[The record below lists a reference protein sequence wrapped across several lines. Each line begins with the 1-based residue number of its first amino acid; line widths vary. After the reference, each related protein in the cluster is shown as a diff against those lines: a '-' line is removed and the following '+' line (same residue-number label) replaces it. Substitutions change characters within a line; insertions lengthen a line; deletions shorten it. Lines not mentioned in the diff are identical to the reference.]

1 MAKGKRSDAGGGG
14 NSNDSRFFTTQKKG
28 EMHELRMELHATE
41 KNVKVDAVKK
51 VIASMTVGKDV
62 SMLFTDV
69 LNCVQTGNIELKKL
83 VYLYLIN
90 YAKTQPE
97 LTLLAVNTFVKDSS
111 DSNPLIR
118 ALAVRTMGCIRVD
131 RITEYL
137 CEPLRKALRD
147 DDPYVRKTAAV
158 CVAKLYD
165 IAPEL
170 VAERGFLDTLHDLIS
185 DSNPSVVAN
194 AVAALSEIAEA
205 SGRDVMKV
213 SAAVLQKLLA
223 ALNECTEWGQVF
235 ILDSLAKYTPADGR
249 EAEGII
255 ERVTPRLQH
264 ANSAVVMSA
273 VKVILSYMELMGG
286 SSNIRSDAIRALTR
300 KLAPPLVTLLNS
312 EPEIQYVAL
321 RNINLIVQKR
331 PHILENE
338 IKVFF
343 CKYNDPIYVKME
355 KLEIII
361 KLVSEK
367 NIDQV
372 LLELKEYSTEVD
384 VDFVRKSV
392 SAIGRCAVK
401 LERAAERCIGV
412 LLELIQTKVNYVV
425 QESVIVIKDIFR
437 RYPNRYES
445 IIATLCDNL
454 DTLDEPLAK
463 ASMIWII
470 GEYAERIDN
479 ADELLDT
486 FLETFEEEDPAVQLQ
501 LLTAT
506 VKCFLKNPEDTQDMV
521 QRVLDQA
528 TEESDNPDLRDR
540 GFIYWRLLSTDPEA
554 AKMVVLGDKP
564 VIEDDTFRLD
574 PTLLNALIGQIAT
587 LSSVYHKPP
596 EAFVVRRAAGNVG
609 GVDNGDDDDDDDE
622 DGQYGDSENVGDLL
636 DMGGMSINNNS
647 NFSSG
652 RGVRITVHWT
662 LLKICRMRCIFYRV
676 CMMCACRFFLVVS
689 CIHLRTNKTNIS
701 AFSIHLQFEPK
712 APMNKVCD
720 AEKSNGIEIH
730 AGFRQVNGTIR
741 MEMQLSNVS
750 SPSEIKALAIQLNKN
765 AFGLSPATQQISC
778 DPPIPVGGSGN
789 ATVELVVTPNMVA
802 PPQANQPASPQV
814 QIAVKNMQTGT
825 VFYFAVNLNFEALF
839 SQDGTIERS
848 AFIDSWKSI
857 DDRNE
862 LYGTVGDLP
871 PSSMDIDTV
880 INMFKANNIFFI
892 ARRPVPNA
900 EGQEVIYFFMRT
912 VTQMEFLAEL
922 TFKQGVTACKIC
934 LKTDKISYGLLAK
947 QAIELVL
954 RNSN

>member
-1 MAKGKRSDAGGGG
+1 MPVPIPSLPGKNDGGH
-14 NSNDSRFFTTQKKG
+14 DSRFFTTQKKG
-28 EMHELRMELHATE
+28 EMHELRMELHSTDR
-41 KNVKVDAVKK
+41 NVKVDAVKK

-62 SMLFTDV
+62 STLFTDV
-69 LNCVQTGNIELKKL
+69 LNCVQTSNIELKKL

-90 YAKTQPE
+90 YAKSQPE
-97 LTLLAVNTFVKDSS
+97 LTLLAVNTFVKDAS
-111 DSNPLIR
+111 DPNPLIR

-137 CEPLRKALRD
+137 CDPLSRALRD

-165 IAPEL
+165 IAPAL
-170 VAERGFLDTLHDLIS
+170 VQERGFLDSLHDLIN

-194 AVAALSEIAEA
+194 GVAALSEIAET
-205 SGRDVMKV
+205 SGKDVMKI
-213 SAAVLQKLLA
+213 STSVLQKLLA

-235 ILDSLAKYTPADGR
+235 ILDSLAKYTPADAR

-273 VKVILSYMELMGG
+273 VKVILSYMELMGSA
-286 SSNIRSDAIRALTR
+286 SSDTIRNLTR

-331 PHILENE
+331 PTILENE

-372 LLELKEYSTEVD
+372 LLELKEYATEVD
-384 VDFVRKSV
+384 VDFVRRSV

-401 LERAAERCIGV
+401 LERAAEKCIGV

-454 DTLDEPLAK
+454 DTLDEPQAK
-463 ASMIWII
+463 ASMVWII

-479 ADELLDT
+479 ADELLDN

-506 VKCFLKNPEDTQDMV
+506 VKCFLKNPEETQEMV
-521 QRVLDQA
+521 QRVLDLA

-554 AKMVVLGDKP
+554 AKLVVLGDKP
-564 VIEDDTFRLD
+564 VIEDDTFKLE
-574 PTLLNALIGQIAT
+574 PNLLNTLIGQIAT
-587 LSSVYHKPP
+587 LSSIYHKPP
-596 EAFVVRRAAGNVG
+596 EAFVVRSSGR
-609 GVDNGDDDDDDDE
+609 GVMNLGVPDSSDIIEEGDEEDYENDE
-622 DGQYGDSENVGDLL
+622 ADQEDPVDLL
-636 DMGGMSINNNS
+636 DMGGMGLGNGGNDV
-647 NFSSG
+647 FGSSG
-652 RGVRITVHWT
+652 PQVQQEA
-662 LLKICRMRCIFYRV
+662 RM
-676 CMMCACRFFLVVS
+676 S
-689 CIHLRTNKTNIS
+689 
-701 AFSIHLQFEPK
+701 
-712 APMNKVCD
+712 KVCP
-720 AEKSNGIEIH
+720 AEKSGGIDIYG
-730 AGFRQVNGTIR
+730 GFRQVNGNVL
-741 MEMQLSNVS
+741 MEFEFQNISCTTPVSN
-750 SPSEIKALAIQLNKN
+750 LAIQLNKN
-765 AFGLSPATQQISC
+765 AFGLSPVNQQIIC
-778 DPPIPVGGSGN
+778 NPPINVGSSGK
-789 ATVELVVTPNMVA
+789 ATVQLV
-802 PPQANQPASPQV
+802 ANRSMLSPIAAGQPASPQI
-814 QIAVKNMQTGT
+814 QIAIKNMATNL
-825 VFYFAVNLNFEALF
+825 VFYFAANFNLEALCSSGGQLDRTTF
-839 SQDGTIERS
+839 IET
-848 AFIDSWKSI
+848 WKNI
-857 DDRNE
+857 DDGKE
-862 LYGTVGDLP
+862 LYSTISDLP
-871 PSSMDIDTV
+871 STNIDQ
-880 INMFKANNIFFI
+880 IQAKFEMYNIFFI
-892 ARRPVPNA
+892 ARRQA
-900 EGQEVIYFFMRT
+900 LEDQEVVYFSMKT
-912 VTQMEFLAEL
+912 LTGMDFLVEL
-922 TFKQGVTACKIC
+922 TFKKGINACKIC
-934 LKTDKISYGLLAK
+934 IKSENTAYGHLAK
-947 QAIELVL
+947 DAIENLL
-954 RNSN
+954 RF

>member
-1 MAKGKRSDAGGGG
+1 MAKGKRNDSGGGG

-41 KNVKVDAVKK
+41 KHIKVDAVKK

-97 LTLLAVNTFVKDSS
+97 LTILAVNTFVKDSS

-165 IAPEL
+165 IAPDM

-194 AVAALSEIAEA
+194 AVASLSEIAEA

-286 SSNIRSDAIRALTR
+286 ASNIRSDAIRALTR

-574 PTLLNALIGQIAT
+574 PSLLNALIGQIAT
-587 LSSVYHKPP
+587 LSSIYHKPP
-596 EAFVVRRAAGNVG
+596 EAFVVRRAAGNMSG
-609 GVDNGDDDDDDDE
+609 TELGEDDEDDE
-622 DGQYGDSENVGDLL
+622 DGQFGENEDGGVGDLL
-636 DMGGMSINNNS
+636 DMGGMSLGKNNNFDGGKA
-647 NFSSG
+647 NMYE
-652 RGVRITVHWT
+652 T
-662 LLKICRMRCIFYRV
+662 
-676 CMMCACRFFLVVS
+676 
-689 CIHLRTNKTNIS
+689 
-701 AFSIHLQFEPK
+701 K
-712 APMNKVCD
+712 APMSKVCEVD
-720 AEKSNGIEIH
+720 KSNGIEIY
-730 AGFRQVNGTIR
+730 AGFRQLNGIIR
-741 MEMQLSNVS
+741 MEMQMKNVS
-750 SPSEIKALAIQLNKN
+750 SPAEIKGLAIQLNKN
-765 AFGLSPATQQISC
+765 AFGLSPSTQQVVC
-778 DPPIPVGGSGN
+778 DPPIQVGGSGN
-789 ATVELVVTPNMVA
+789 AAVDLVVTPNMVA
-802 PPQANQPASPQV
+802 PLQSANQPASPQV
-814 QIAVKNMQTGT
+814 QAAIKNMQTGT
-825 VFYFAVNLNFEALF
+825 VFYFAVNFNFEALF
-839 SQDGTIERS
+839 SSDGTIERS
-848 AFIDSWKSI
+848 AFIESWKSI

-871 PSSMDIDTV
+871 PSSMDVDNV
-880 INMFKANNIFFI
+880 INTFKANNIFFI
-892 ARRPVPNA
+892 ARRPVPNV

-934 LKTDKISYGLLAK
+934 LKTENISYGLLAK
-947 QAIELVL
+947 QSIENVL
-954 RNSN
+954 KNNN

>member
-1 MAKGKRSDAGGGG
+1 MPKAEKGG
-14 NSNDSRFFTTQKKG
+14 NANDSRFFTTQKKG

-41 KNVKVDAVKK
+41 KHVKVDAVKK

-97 LTLLAVNTFVKDSS
+97 LTLLAVNTFVKDSN
-111 DSNPLIR
+111 DANPLIR

-137 CEPLRKALRD
+137 CEPLSRALRD
-147 DDPYVRKTAAV
+147 EDPYVRKTAAV

-165 IAPEL
+165 IAPDL
-170 VAERGFLDTLHDLIS
+170 VQERGFLETLHDLIS

-205 SGRDVMKV
+205 SGKDVMKI

-273 VKVILSYMELMGG
+273 VKVILSYMELMG
-286 SSNIRSDAIRALTR
+286 SSNSDAIRALTR

-372 LLELKEYSTEVD
+372 LLELKEYATEVD

-521 QRVLDQA
+521 QRVLDLA

-574 PTLLNALIGQIAT
+574 PSLLNILIAQIAT

-596 EAFVVRRAAGNVG
+596 EAFVVRGRGAGSGLGLG
-609 GVDNGDDDDDDDE
+609 GDDDDE
-622 DGQYGDSENVGDLL
+622 DDDEYEAEHDIVGGGGAGGDSDLL
-636 DMGGMSINNNS
+636 DIGGMSLND
-647 NFSSG
+647 G
-652 RGVRITVHWT
+652 GVRTGGFV
-662 LLKICRMRCIFYRV
+662 RV
-676 CMMCACRFFLVVS
+676 CLFVCLFVFSCHVFLFCV
-689 CIHLRTNKTNIS
+689 
-701 AFSIHLQFEPK
+701 
-712 APMNKVCD
+712 
-720 AEKSNGIEIH
+720 
-730 AGFRQVNGTIR
+730 
-741 MEMQLSNVS
+741 
-750 SPSEIKALAIQLNKN
+750 
-765 AFGLSPATQQISC
+765 
-778 DPPIPVGGSGN
+778 
-789 ATVELVVTPNMVA
+789 
-802 PPQANQPASPQV
+802 
-814 QIAVKNMQTGT
+814 
-825 VFYFAVNLNFEALF
+825 
-839 SQDGTIERS
+839 
-848 AFIDSWKSI
+848 
-857 DDRNE
+857 
-862 LYGTVGDLP
+862 
-871 PSSMDIDTV
+871 
-880 INMFKANNIFFI
+880 
-892 ARRPVPNA
+892 
-900 EGQEVIYFFMRT
+900 
-912 VTQMEFLAEL
+912 
-922 TFKQGVTACKIC
+922 
-934 LKTDKISYGLLAK
+934 
-947 QAIELVL
+947 
-954 RNSN
+954 

>member
-1 MAKGKRSDAGGGG
+1 MAKGKKGDSGG

-28 EMHELRMELHATE
+28 EMHELRLELHATE

-111 DSNPLIR
+111 DANPLIR

-137 CEPLRKALRD
+137 CDPLRKALRD

-165 IAPEL
+165 IAPEM
-170 VAERGFLDTLHDLIS
+170 VVERGFLDTLHDLIS

-286 SSNIRSDAIRALTR
+286 SNIRDDAIRALTR

-521 QRVLDQA
+521 QRVLDLA

-574 PTLLNALIGQIAT
+574 PSLLSTLIGQIAT

-596 EAFVVRRAAGNVG
+596 EAFVVRRAAGAIG
-609 GVDNGDDDDDDDE
+609 PSDDDDDDE
-622 DGQYGDSENVGDLL
+622 DDEDGVDLL
-636 DMGGMSINNNS
+636 DMGGMSLGNANS
-647 NFSSG
+647 G
-652 RGVRITVHWT
+652 KVRILDW
-662 LLKICRMRCIFYRV
+662 IFEFRKL
-676 CMMCACRFFLVVS
+676 CSSTITDFFFL
-689 CIHLRTNKTNIS
+689 
-701 AFSIHLQFEPK
+701 
-712 APMNKVCD
+712 
-720 AEKSNGIEIH
+720 
-730 AGFRQVNGTIR
+730 
-741 MEMQLSNVS
+741 
-750 SPSEIKALAIQLNKN
+750 
-765 AFGLSPATQQISC
+765 
-778 DPPIPVGGSGN
+778 
-789 ATVELVVTPNMVA
+789 
-802 PPQANQPASPQV
+802 
-814 QIAVKNMQTGT
+814 
-825 VFYFAVNLNFEALF
+825 
-839 SQDGTIERS
+839 
-848 AFIDSWKSI
+848 
-857 DDRNE
+857 
-862 LYGTVGDLP
+862 LY
-871 PSSMDIDTV
+871 
-880 INMFKANNIFFI
+880 
-892 ARRPVPNA
+892 
-900 EGQEVIYFFMRT
+900 
-912 VTQMEFLAEL
+912 
-922 TFKQGVTACKIC
+922 
-934 LKTDKISYGLLAK
+934 
-947 QAIELVL
+947 
-954 RNSN
+954 